1 MEQKDKNHVKLHYQ
15 VFIRTRDKDSWNK
28 ALPYLP
34 SGHLPHLDGLV
45 SGGRHYVVTIWHD
58 GYRRHIVI
66 VAWKTQSSLV

>member
-1 MEQKDKNHVKLHYQ
+1 MQVCVRPVVLRNDKSLP
-15 VFIRTRDKDSWNK
+15 
-28 ALPYLP
+28 PYLP

-66 VAWKTQSSLV
+66 VAWTTQSRV